1 MDVEGYVLNSFAEQ
15 GYQFSPG
22 VMEGE
27 MAEELRTSVD
37 NALNNVNI
45 WPEEIDQEHWGDQ
58 PGTEFRIRV
67 QDGNGSLDEF
77 EQLLEEQNVNEQNFD
92 EDFGEYLRD
101 HLEDEGVIFSPEK
114 VEAEKEAERQKTRD
128 AEYWPD
134 PEEKKKQLELPLQEN
149 KRKIRILLKY

>member
-1 MDVEGYVLNSFAEQ
+1 
-15 GYQFSPG
+15 

-27 MAEELRTSVD
+27 MEEELRTSVD
-37 NALNNVNI
+37 NALNNINI
-45 WPEEIDQEHWGDQ
+45 WPEEIEQENWGDA

-67 QDGNGSLDEF
+67 EDGGGSLEEF
-77 EQLLEEQNVNEQNFD
+77 EQFLDNQGANDVNFND
-92 EDFGEYLRD
+92 DFAEYLRD

-134 PEEKKKQLELPLQEN
+134 PEEKKQQLELPLQEN
-149 KRKIRILLKY
+149 KKKIRILLKS